1 MKPTPERVLIT
12 GGTGFI
18 GAALVRALV
27 AAGHE
32 VHLISRSK
40 GPSPRLLDVQDRCV
54 TLQANL
60 LDTAAVR
67 QAVEASSPEIIY
79 HLAAA
84 GVSASGQFDRASLL
98 RTNVL
103 GTANLLEALEGR
115 FYRSLV
121 YAGTG
126 AEYGP
131 SSEAIVEESPL
142 RPSSD
147 YAVAKAAGA
156 LLCQTEARRGWP
168 VVVVRIFGAY
178 GPGEA
183 PQRLIPYVMGCCQ
196 RGEVAKVSCGLQRR
210 DWVFID
216 DVVELLQVAAHTP
229 RAAGQVLHAATGRE
243 HTVRQA
249 IETILDVCASS
260 TRIVYGAETLRP
272 GEPERYLG
280 DICRTRALTGWQ
292 PRFDL
297 QAGIERT
304 WEWFRANEPE
314 PILRRAG

>member
-1 MKPTPERVLIT
+1 MKSTPERVLVT

-18 GAALVRALV
+18 GSALVRPLV

-32 VHLISRSK
+32 VHVISRAM
-40 GPSPRLLDVQDRCV
+40 GPSPRLADMQDRCI
-54 TLQANL
+54 THQANL
-60 LDTAAVR
+60 LDAAAVR
-67 QAVEASSPEIIY
+67 AAVEDSRPEIIY

-84 GVSASGQFDRASLL
+84 GVTAGVRFDRANLL

-131 SSEAIVEESPL
+131 NSEAIVEESPL
-142 RPSSD
+142 RPMSD

-178 GPGEA
+178 GPGES
-183 PQRLIPYVMGCCQ
+183 PQRLIPYVMSCCQ
-196 RGEVAKVSCGLQRR
+196 RGDVAKVS
-210 DWVFID
+210 
-216 DVVELLQVAAHTP
+216 
-229 RAAGQVLHAATGRE
+229 AG
-243 HTVRQA
+243 
-249 IETILDVCASS
+249 
-260 TRIVYGAETLRP
+260 
-272 GEPERYLG
+272 
-280 DICRTRALTGWQ
+280 
-292 PRFDL
+292 
-297 QAGIERT
+297 
-304 WEWFRANEPE
+304 
-314 PILRRAG
+314 